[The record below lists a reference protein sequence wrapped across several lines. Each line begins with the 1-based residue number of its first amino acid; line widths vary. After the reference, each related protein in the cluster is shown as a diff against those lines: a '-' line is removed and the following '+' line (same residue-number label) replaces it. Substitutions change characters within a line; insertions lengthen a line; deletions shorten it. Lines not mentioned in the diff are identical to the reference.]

1 MKKGDYI
8 IYKLISKNGEEVV
21 LFFLPEK
28 NTDEVLRRKTYRILT
43 LQSYKSQGYS
53 VFAVAYVDKETYL
66 NAKLDERVK
75 DYCYADRL
83 QNEFRERRHEVS
95 PDVYFDTIQCCEDN
109 KWTALKQI
117 SMIIRRLIRDDLD
130 VYNEIGIQLYDQYM
144 KAMA

>member
-117 SMIIRRLIRDDLD
+117 SMIIRRLIREDLD